1 MRSLTERLYNDN
13 VLFSYYGYVDS
24 SVLAEVL
31 RITRSKLESFSEPP
45 ALIERIHNAIND
57 CVENIIEHNFFPEE
71 DLLAYKS
78 LIVVSGKSGSYFID
92 TINVINGH
100 QKESIHQQLSNLS
113 VKSKAELHDLK
124 KQIILKN
131 NHQSVAEGTGLG
143 LIDLVLVSDNCNYR
157 FKNYDTHFLFN
168 INFEINSLN

>member
-1 MRSLTERLYNDN
+1 MRSLTERLYNEN

-31 RITRSKLESFSEPP
+31 RITRNKLENNNEPP
-45 ALIERIHNAIND
+45 ALIERILNAVND
-57 CVENIIEHNFFPEE
+57 CVENIIEHNFFPKENIL
-71 DLLAYKS
+71 DYKS
-78 LIVVSGKSGSYFID
+78 LILVSRKSGTYFID

-113 VKSKAELHDLK
+113 VKTKSELHDLK
-124 KQIILKN
+124 TQIMLNN

-157 FKNYDTHFLFN
+157 FKDYNDNFLFN
-168 INFEINSLN
+168 INFEINALN